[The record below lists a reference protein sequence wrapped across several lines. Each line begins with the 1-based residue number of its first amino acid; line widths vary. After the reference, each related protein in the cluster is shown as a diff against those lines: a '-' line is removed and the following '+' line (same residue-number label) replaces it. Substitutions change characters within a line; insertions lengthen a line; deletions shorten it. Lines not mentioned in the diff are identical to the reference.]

1 MKLEYNPDAASCGEG
16 ALTKAGGCTPTPAW
30 GLVDLTPARPSY

>member
-30 GLVDLTPARPSY
+30 GLVDCASAWLSY